1 MAAMRNSNFYEMG
14 LVHPKLT
21 NIACPPVYACDYE
34 DELETIDADGCVPV
48 PQGPGLG
55 VTYDWAEVQQWL
67 VHEELIDTAA

>member
-1 MAAMRNSNFYEMG
+1 M
-14 LVHPKLT
+14 KLT
-21 NIACPPVYACDYE
+21 HYE

-55 VTYDWAEVQQWL
+55 VTYDWAGVQQWL